1 MTAPQTTNRDEKL
14 SAELQ
19 SNPGVRFSPPGFWNG
34 TAWVP
39 KWNGNR
45 PAFLM
50 NSADVLARNDQRC
63 WLLDPDG
70 SPLND
75 EEIRFDNITLT
86 DEPTG
91 PAETRMAAPFS
102 WDLAA
107 YVAPADQPT
116 GHTSEHGDTLTM
128 AGGRVV
134 DTPNAGALG
143 IQAAATAAAAGAAPV
158 TVETITATPPRLI
171 TLDHGATVTLVPPGD
186 ATKVTFGGASE
197 PTHVAVPIAQASWIH
212 RELAAVAGI
221 PEDVW
226 HAIEHLFGKKAA

>member
-19 SNPGVRFSPPGFWNG
+19 SNPGVRFSPPGSWNG

-50 NSADVLARNDQRC
+50 NPADMLARNDQRC

-75 EEIRFDNITLT
+75 EEIKFDNITLT

-91 PAETRMAAPFS
+91 PTETRLTAPFS

-107 YVAPADQPT
+107 YELPADQPT

-134 DTPNAGALG
+134 DTANAGALG
-143 IQAAATAAAAGAAPV
+143 LATAAAAAAAGAASVPPAPV
-158 TVETITATPPRLI
+158 TVETITATPPALI
-171 TLDHGATVTLVPPGD
+171 TLSGSSATNP
-186 ATKVTFGGASE
+186 ATPEQA
-197 PTHVAVPIAQASWIH
+197 THVAVPIEQASWIH
-212 RELAAVAGI
+212 RELSVIAGI